1 MTGGALPGTRLH
13 HWFDAQRMRPPA
25 PTRWW
30 YAALILGIAVLL
42 LGQSLTQIFPQDGN
56 GFAPGYGAP
65 VIAFEFARSQADLLA
80 IFGPESDP
88 LQVSRLA
95 MMRTGNERDYP
106 FMLLYAGFLASGLI
120 ALWRELRLRPLLA
133 AAMLPILAA
142 LCDAWENWLLFDIQ
156 AAFTLGDYSPA
167 MASLAWPVAAK
178 FLLLAATNVAIGL
191 GLAQMGRWSQL
202 AGTLVIVACITAA
215 MALIAPPVF
224 GWTLAAA
231 IGGGWIAL
239 LGLAAVGSW
248 AAFVKRR
255 PLVDFE
261 GAPSKRL
268 DEREAAPPRSRPE
281 RPSFGRRR

>member
-1 MTGGALPGTRLH
+1 MTGGALPGTRLQL
-13 HWFDAQRMRPPA
+13 WFDAQRMRPPT

-30 YAALILGIAVLL
+30 YATLFLGVALL
-42 LGQSLTQIFPQDGN
+42 LFGQSLNQIFPQDGH

-95 MMRTGNERDYP
+95 AMRTGNERDYL
-106 FMLLYAGFLASGLI
+106 FMLLYAGFLVSGLI
-120 ALWRELRLRPLLA
+120 ALWRELRLRPILVA
-133 AAMLPILAA
+133 AALPILAA
-142 LCDAWENWLLFDIQ
+142 LCDAWENSLLFDIQ
-156 AAFTLGDYSPA
+156 SAFTLGDYSPA
-167 MASLAWPVAAK
+167 MASLPGPVAAK

-202 AGTLVIVACITAA
+202 AGTLVIVACIPAA
-215 MALIAPPVF
+215 MALVAPPVF
-224 GWTLAAA
+224 GWTLVAA

-239 LGLAAVGSW
+239 LGLAAIGSW

-261 GAPSKRL
+261 GAMP
-268 DEREAAPPRSRPE
+268 ERTDGRGAAPPRLHRE